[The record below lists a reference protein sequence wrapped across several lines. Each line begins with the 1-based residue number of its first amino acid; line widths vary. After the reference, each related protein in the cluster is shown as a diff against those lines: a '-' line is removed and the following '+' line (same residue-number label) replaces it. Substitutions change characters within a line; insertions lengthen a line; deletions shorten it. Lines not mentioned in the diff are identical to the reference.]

1 MINILVQYLIKNGH
15 LDLPSIGTLKC
26 IKQESYWQNNNFIA
40 PKESIEF
47 ESINVVPTKHFYSFL
62 ADELNI
68 SLEQATLKLEQFIFD
83 FKSQNNSKLV
93 FLNFGYLQ
101 YNDYLCTWH
110 NIYDTNIYFKNLK
123 LEVAEVNHQIDNNT
137 NTIKDLWWI
146 WALLFFILSASLIAY
161 KYFSI

>member
-26 IKQESYWQNNNFIA
+26 VKQESYWENNIFIA
-40 PKESIEF
+40 PNESVEF

-68 SLEQATLKLEQFIFD
+68 SIEQAALQLEQFIND
-83 FKSQNNSKLV
+83 FKSKNNSKLV
-93 FLNFGYLQ
+93 FLNFGFLQ
-101 YNDYLCTWH
+101 YNDHLFTWH
-110 NIYDTNIYFKNLK
+110 NTYDTTIYYKNLK
-123 LEVAEVNHQIDNNT
+123 LEVTEVNNQIDNNS
-137 NTIKDLWWI
+137 NTKKDLWWV
-146 WALLFFILSASLIAY
+146 WALLVFILSASLIAY